1 MAMDLEEF
9 QLVLL
14 RRPAVAA
21 ELDDATA
28 DRLQAEHLA
37 FYAGLRRTGEV
48 VTNGPMRDQPDEAL
62 RGMAIFTAGS
72 LDKARQIAQQD
83 PLVLAGR
90 LEIEAMIWWCPAGTM
105 ARPGR
110 PFTLGG

>member
-1 MAMDLEEF
+1 
-9 QLVLL
+9 
-14 RRPAVAA
+14 
-21 ELDDATA
+21 
-28 DRLQAEHLA
+28 
-37 FYAGLRRTGEV
+37 
-48 VTNGPMRDQPDEAL
+48 
-62 RGMAIFTAGS
+62 MAIFTAGS
-72 LDKARQIAQQD
+72 LDQARQIAQQD

>member
-21 ELDDATA
+21 ELDEATA
-28 DRLQAEHLA
+28 DRLQAGHLA

-62 RGMAIFTAGS
+62 RGMARCSACSRSAVASSSSAATAGRRS
-72 LDKARQIAQQD
+72 STSWNSSRSIAMPVSPPRAAR
-83 PLVLAGR
+83 
-90 LEIEAMIWWCPAGTM
+90 
-105 ARPGR
+105 
-110 PFTLGG
+110 